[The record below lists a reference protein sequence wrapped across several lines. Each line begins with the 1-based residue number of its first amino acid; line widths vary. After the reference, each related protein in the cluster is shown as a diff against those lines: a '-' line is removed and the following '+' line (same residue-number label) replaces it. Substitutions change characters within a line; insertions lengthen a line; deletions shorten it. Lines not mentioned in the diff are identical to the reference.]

1 MWEGKF
7 PTFRNPGL
15 NFGWTNIKISLLYC
29 NNNYSGKTSI
39 FLDDII
45 GKNSEKKKLGDRLP
59 VEATSMVAILKNFFS
74 SGVCQLFWPAVI
86 SSS

>member
-45 GKNSEKKKLGDRLP
+45 GKNSEKK
-59 VEATSMVAILKNFFS
+59 N
-74 SGVCQLFWPAVI
+74 
-86 SSS
+86 